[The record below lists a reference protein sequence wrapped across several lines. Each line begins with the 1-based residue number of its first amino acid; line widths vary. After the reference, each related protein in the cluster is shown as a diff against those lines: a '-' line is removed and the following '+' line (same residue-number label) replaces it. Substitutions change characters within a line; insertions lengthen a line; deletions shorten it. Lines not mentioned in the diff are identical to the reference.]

1 MIINIYCYAKL
12 LDKYKS
18 TYKQRGRWNRCCKK
32 DAMFQYFEVIGDYHF
47 KYENKLQSNQPNQNE
62 PNTTN
67 AFY

>member
-1 MIINIYCYAKL
+1 
-12 LDKYKS
+12 
-18 TYKQRGRWNRCCKK
+18 
-32 DAMFQYFEVIGDYHF
+32 MFQYFEVIGDYHF